1 MKLYQKLALAFI
13 ILLAVVKYVPIV
25 YKKIKGKPDVQAGQ
39 IWQIRTRVI
48 PFKDNIAGQDY
59 QVSSVFLIVRVNGD
73 DVRAFVHGDT
83 IDMKTRDFTFQGS
96 GWQTNCIQNVE

>member
-1 MKLYQKLALAFI
+1 MRSYQKLALSFI
-13 ILLAVVKYVPIV
+13 ILLAGIKYVPIV

-59 QVSSVFLIVRVNGD
+59 QVSSIFLIVSVDGN
-73 DVRAFVHGDT
+73 DVRAFAHGDT
-83 IDMKTRDFTFQGS
+83 IDMKTRDFTFQGA
-96 GWQTNCIQNVE
+96 GWQTNCLQDVE